1 MLQVCARR
9 KLSIGTVR
17 ASVGRGPSEIA
28 FTEMRVDGYDGD
40 GGDDDDGTGCI
51 SETLPF
57 FSFFFFFLQLLSSAA
72 SSPRYTRRRKPP
84 LPRGGVLNAISV
96 VFMTVRNIRETLFFV
111 PIVITRRGKINADD
125 RLVNR

>member
-57 FSFFFFFLQLLSSAA
+57 FSFFFFFCNYCRRPRLLRVILDAES
-72 SSPRYTRRRKPP
+72 PP